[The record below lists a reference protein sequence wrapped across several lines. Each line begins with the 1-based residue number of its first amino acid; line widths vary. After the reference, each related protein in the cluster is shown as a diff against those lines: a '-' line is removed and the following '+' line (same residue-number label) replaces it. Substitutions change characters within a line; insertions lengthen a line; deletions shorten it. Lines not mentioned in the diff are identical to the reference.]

1 MATTYRTPVYGL
13 AKYLKK
19 MLLYESKTN
28 PGTRFEFNVSSS
40 YTDKVSFNTTYYF
53 ECAACYQ
60 IQQSIPEPGRKIPKI
75 SSTV

>member
-13 AKYLKK
+13 TKYLKK

-40 YTDKVSFNTTYYF
+40 YTDKKCFAYAFHRWNCGTRQFAKLYPANIPFNW
-53 ECAACYQ
+53 A
-60 IQQSIPEPGRKIPKI
+60 KW
-75 SSTV
+75 